1 MVQSSFLMLS
11 FILRITLECVYTLC
25 SPFES
30 FLVLFSP
37 FLVLFQ
43 SFFSPFIV
51 LFQSF
56 VSPFLVLF
64 SCFQSLLVLFS
75 PFQSFLVL
83 FSPFQSFSVL
93 FSPFQSFYSSLQ
105 SFFSPFQPFLV
116 LFSPFQSFL
125 VLFGH
130 FQYFLVTLKFINTR
144 NHRLCVNVYRVLLR
158 IACGNPSNVEKGSPQ
173 NFQMFF
179 KINHFSVLRFV
190 FVSSISREA
199 KPFSIQIL

>member
-43 SFFSPFIV
+43 SFY
-51 LFQSF
+51 
-56 VSPFLVLF
+56 SPFLVLCQSFF
-64 SCFQSLLVLFS
+64 SPFQLFLVPFS

-93 FSPFQSFYSSLQ
+93 FSPFQSFFSSLQ

-116 LFSPFQSFL
+116 LFSPFQSLL

-130 FQYFLVTLKFINTR
+130 FQSFLVTLKFINTR

-190 FVSSISREA
+190 NVSSISREA